1 MVEIWLLICLSLS
14 LCLHMLR
21 VIIYFFFELLVHST
35 LPAILR
41 CKCNH
46 PGVRRICSSFLI
58 LSRMVHVLY
67 ILTVYNVGFDIFW
80 IIANYPPSVYQLI
93 TLSPYFV
100 LLGMDSHQPTRIGM
114 GIASGYV
121 ECIASG
127 YASCIAS
134 GYLNIIII
142 IVIII
147 IIITSIIIIVVV
159 IIIII
164 IIVDTVISVS
174 YPSSSALPT
183 DPGRLF
189 WVYLAVPARSTA
201 NCII

>member
-1 MVEIWLLICLSLS
+1 MQQFSHLVEDGP
-14 LCLHMLR
+14 R
-21 VIIYFFFELLVHST
+21 TVH
-35 LPAILR
+35 I
-41 CKCNH
+41 
-46 PGVRRICSSFLI
+46 
-58 LSRMVHVLY
+58 
-67 ILTVYNVGFDIFW
+67 TVYNVGFDIFW

-142 IVIII
+142 I
-147 IIITSIIIIVVV
+147 ITSIIIIVVV
-159 IIIII
+159 VIII

>member
-1 MVEIWLLICLSLS
+1 MQQFSHLVEDGP
-14 LCLHMLR
+14 R
-21 VIIYFFFELLVHST
+21 TVH
-35 LPAILR
+35 I
-41 CKCNH
+41 
-46 PGVRRICSSFLI
+46 
-58 LSRMVHVLY
+58 
-67 ILTVYNVGFDIFW
+67 TVYNVGFDIFW

-147 IIITSIIIIVVV
+147 ITSIIIVVV
-159 IIIII
+159 VIII